1 MANEEHLAILKKGVD
16 AWNVWRAQHP
26 DVRVDLRG
34 ADLYREILS
43 GANFANGYL
52 DGADLSGAI
61 LDGADLS
68 GADLREANL
77 NGGDLRSANLQGAN
91 FRDANVSCVYLSYAN
106 LWGANL
112 SGANVRGTDL
122 VWANLSGAD
131 LGGTDFSKAT
141 FDRTV
146 LADVDLG
153 TAKGLE
159 TVRHG
164 GPSTIGVDTIYRS
177 QGRIP
182 KVFLR
187 GAGLPDTFIEYIHSL
202 VYSGIEFY
210 SCFISYSGK
219 DQEFADRLYADLQN
233 KGVRWWFAPRD
244 IQGGRKIHEQ
254 LDEAIRSHD
263 KLLLVL
269 SEHSMNS
276 DWVGTEIANA
286 REREAREGKQML
298 FPIAIVPFE
307 MVRSW
312 KLFDA
317 ERGKDSAREIREFFI
332 PDFSNWKDH
341 DSFQNGFDRLPKDLK
356 SPDAGAKSAATAMD

>member
-1 MANEEHLAILKKGVD
+1 VANLRDTNLKVANLA
-16 AWNVWRAQHP
+16 AAR
-26 DVRVDLRG
+26 
-34 ADLYREILS
+34 
-43 GANFANGYL
+43 
-52 DGADLSGAI
+52 
-61 LDGADLS
+61 LS
-68 GADLREANL
+68 GADLSSADLSSADLNGASLVDANL
-77 NGGDLRSANLQGAN
+77 GKANL
-91 FRDANVSCVYLSYAN
+91 V
-106 LWGANL
+106 GANL
-112 SGANVRGTDL
+112 RD
-122 VWANLSGAD
+122 
-131 LGGTDFSKAT
+131 TDFSKAT
-141 FDRTV
+141 FGGTV
-146 LADVDLG
+146 LADVDLS
-153 TAKGLE
+153 KSRGLE
-159 TVRHG
+159 TAKHI